1 MKIQKKFLLQ
11 STKENNTAEREA
23 IMEKITNINDVIE
36 EVLVTEEQ
44 IKERVKELGEEISR
58 DYEGKEV
65 CVLTVLT
72 GSFMF
77 AADIVRALTVPAR
90 VMCVFATSYE
100 GTESVGKVD
109 IIKGKGFNVKD
120 KDILIVEDIVDT
132 GRTLDA
138 VTKVLFD
145 DGAKSVEICTLLD
158 KPERRVV
165 ELHPKYIG
173 FDIPNKFAVGYGLD
187 YDHRFRQF
195 PFVGVLKK
203 EVYEK

>member
-1 MKIQKKFLLQ
+1 MEQ
-11 STKENNTAEREA
+11 NNG
-23 IMEKITNINDVIE
+23 KITDVIE
-36 EVLVTEEQ
+36 EVLVSEKQ
-44 IKERVKELGEEISR
+44 IEERVKQLGEEISR

-65 CVLTVLT
+65 CVLCVLT

-90 VMCVFATSYE
+90 VMCVFASSYE

-132 GRTLDA
+132 GRTLTA
-138 VTKVLFD
+138 VREILLNE
-145 DGAKSVEICTLLD
+145 GAKSVEICTLLD

-165 ELHPKYIG
+165 ELVPKYVG

-187 YDHRFRQF
+187 YDHRYRQF
-195 PFVGVLKK
+195 PFVGVLKP
-203 EVYEK
+203 EIYEN

>member
-1 MKIQKKFLLQ
+1 MAEGEENMDKKNGL
-11 STKENNTAEREA
+11 
-23 IMEKITNINDVIE
+23 ITDVIDE
-36 EVLVTEEQ
+36 ILVSEEQ
-44 IKERVKELGEEISR
+44 IKTRVKELGEQISR
-58 DYEGKEV
+58 DYEGKEI
-65 CVLTVLT
+65 CVMTVLT

-77 AADIVRALTVPAR
+77 AADIIRALSVPAR

-132 GRTLDA
+132 GRTLQA
-138 VTKVLFD
+138 VTKILLD
-145 DGAKSVEICTLLD
+145 EGARSVEVCTFLD

-165 ELHPKYIG
+165 ELSPKYIG

-187 YDHRFRQF
+187 YDHQYRQF
-195 PFVGVLKK
+195 PFVGVLKPK
-203 EVYEK
+203 YYEK

>member
-1 MKIQKKFLLQ
+1 M
-11 STKENNTAEREA
+11 ENKNHL
-23 IMEKITNINDVIE
+23 VE
-36 EVLVTEEQ
+36 EVIDEILVSEEQ
-44 IKERVKELGEEISR
+44 IKARVQELGEEISR
-58 DYEGKEV
+58 DYEGREV

-77 AADIVRALTVPAR
+77 AADIIRALSVPAR
-90 VMCVFATSYE
+90 VMCVFASSYE

-132 GRTLDA
+132 GRTLQA
-138 VTKVLFD
+138 VSKILLEE
-145 DGAKSVEICTLLD
+145 GAKSVEVCTFLD

-165 ELHPKYIG
+165 ELSPKYIG
-173 FDIPNKFAVGYGLD
+173 FNIPNKFAVGYGLD

-195 PFVGVLKK
+195 PFVGVLKP
-203 EVYEK
+203 EFYEK

>member
-1 MKIQKKFLLQ
+1 MEQNK
-11 STKENNTAEREA
+11 
-23 IMEKITNINDVIE
+23 EKITDVIE
-36 EVLVTEEQ
+36 EILVSEEQ
-44 IKERVKELGEEISR
+44 ISARVKELGAEISR
-58 DYEGKEV
+58 DYEGREV
-65 CVLTVLT
+65 CVLCVLT

-90 VMCVFATSYE
+90 VMCVFASSYE

-132 GRTLDA
+132 GRTLTA
-138 VTKVLFD
+138 VREILLKE
-145 DGAKSVEICTLLD
+145 GAKSVEICTLLD

-165 ELHPKYIG
+165 ELVPKYIG

-187 YDHRFRQF
+187 YDHRYRQF
-195 PFVGVLKK
+195 PFVGVLKP
-203 EVYEK
+203 EIYEN

>member
-1 MKIQKKFLLQ
+1 M
-11 STKENNTAEREA
+11 ENKRHD
-23 IMEKITNINDVIE
+23 ITQVIE
-36 EVLVTEEQ
+36 EILVTEEQ
-44 IKERVKELGEEISR
+44 ITARVKELGEEISR

-77 AADIVRALTVPAR
+77 AADIIRVLTVPAR
-90 VMCVFATSYE
+90 VMCVFASSYE

-132 GRTLDA
+132 GRTLSA
-138 VTKVLFD
+138 VTQILLEE
-145 DGAKSVEICTLLD
+145 GAKSVEVCTFLD

-165 ELHPKYIG
+165 DLTPKYIG

-187 YDHRFRQF
+187 YDHRYRQF
-195 PFVGVLKK
+195 PFVGVLKP
-203 EVYEK
+203 EIYEK

>member
-1 MKIQKKFLLQ
+1 MMQE
-11 STKENNTAEREA
+11 SEDEMENKNGA
-23 IMEKITNINDVIE
+23 ITDVIE
-36 EVLVTEEQ
+36 EILVSEEQ
-44 IKERVKELGEEISR
+44 IKKRVKELGEEISR
-58 DYEGKEV
+58 DYEGREI

-77 AADIVRALTVPAR
+77 AADIIRALSVPAR
-90 VMCVFATSYE
+90 VMCVFASSYD

-132 GRTLDA
+132 GRTLSA
-138 VTKVLFD
+138 VTEVLLAE
-145 DGAKSVEICTLLD
+145 GAKSVEICTFLD

-165 ELHPKYIG
+165 DLTPKYIG

-187 YDHRFRQF
+187 FDHRFRQF
-195 PFVGVLKK
+195 PFVGVLKP
-203 EVYEK
+203 EIYEK

>member
-1 MKIQKKFLLQ
+1 MENKKFD
-11 STKENNTAEREA
+11 
-23 IMEKITNINDVIE
+23 ITDVIE
-36 EVLVTEEQ
+36 EVLVSEEQ

-65 CVLTVLT
+65 CILSVLT

-77 AADIVRALTVPAR
+77 AADIIRALSVPAR
-90 VMCVFATSYE
+90 MICIFASSYE

-109 IIKGKGFNVKD
+109 IIKGKGFAVKD

-132 GRTLDA
+132 GRTLSA
-138 VTKVLFD
+138 VKQILLD
-145 DGAKSVEICTLLD
+145 EGANSVEICTLLD

-165 ELHPKYIG
+165 ELKPKYIG

-187 YDHRFRQF
+187 YDHRYRQF
-195 PFVGVLKK
+195 PFVGVLKP
-203 EVYEK
+203 EIYEK

>member
-1 MKIQKKFLLQ
+1 MEQNK
-11 STKENNTAEREA
+11 
-23 IMEKITNINDVIE
+23 EKITDVIE
-36 EVLVTEEQ
+36 EVLVSEEQ
-44 IKERVKELGEEISR
+44 IQERVKELGEEISR

-65 CVLTVLT
+65 CVLCVLT

-90 VMCVFATSYE
+90 VICVFASSYE

-132 GRTLDA
+132 GRTLTA
-138 VTKVLFD
+138 VREILLKE
-145 DGAKSVEICTLLD
+145 GAKSVEICTLLD

-165 ELHPKYIG
+165 ELVPKYIG

-187 YDHRFRQF
+187 YDHRYRQF
-195 PFVGVLKK
+195 PFVGVLKP
-203 EVYEK
+203 EIYEN